1 MARPYVWPDAALRP
15 QPLDLPLL
23 RPGGAPDV
31 VDVGGVPAPAA
42 GHGALRH
49 PLRHALVE
57 ARQRLGGC
65 LRALHRR
72 AGEAA
77 AGGEVRAAAR
87 GPRLHD
93 QHGGRR
99 SPRRRRRAG
108 GAAQREGPRARP
120 RRADAPG
127 AAEALFL
134 EVEQVAARLR
144 VPGGEPAGLLG
155 AERLSHER
163 RPVDGGALL
172 RSGDARDAAD
182 ARGGRPQAAGK
193 VMAVRVERVGAV
205 TTIVLD
211 RPEARNAVG
220 ARSRTGAARLRQAG
234 GEGGGAGAGRRRG
247 AGGGGGAGGR
257 GGGGAAGGAP
267 AVARQER
274 PGRAEGKGAFGRRRR
289 RETRRRGGGP

>member
-1 MARPYVWPDAALRP
+1 
-15 QPLDLPLL
+15 LDLPRL

-31 VDVGGVPAPAA
+31 VAVGGVPAPAA
-42 GHGALRH
+42 GDGALRH

-72 AGEAA
+72 GGEAA

-87 GPRLHD
+87 GPGLHD
-93 QHGGRR
+93 QHGARR
-99 SPRRRRRAG
+99 SARRRRRAG
-108 GAAQREGPRARP
+108 GAAQRKGPRARP

-144 VPGGEPAGLLG
+144 VPGSEPAGLLG

-182 ARGGRPQAAGK
+182 ARGGRPQAAGQ
-193 VMAVRVERVGAV
+193 VMTVRVERAGPV

-211 RPEARNAVG
+211 RPEARNAVDRETAAALADAFRGFEADAG
-220 ARSRTGAARLRQAG
+220 ARVAVLW
-234 GEGGGAGAGRRRG
+234 GAGRTLCAG
-247 AGGGGGAGGR
+247 ADLKAIGSGR
-257 GGGGAAGGAP
+257 GNRLDPAG
-267 AVARQER
+267 
-274 PGRAEGKGAFGRRRR
+274 
-289 RETRRRGGGP
+289 